1 MFGPLFHLRHTL
13 RPFFNLSLSLG
24 LLQAMAPF
32 LTYLIIGEASRAIV
46 GKNYEIKVRVEMR
59 VRIVTFSQEGLLVPG
74 TVSSIL
80 WP

>member
-1 MFGPLFHLRHTL
+1 MFGPLFHLRRTL

-24 LLQAMAPF
+24 LPQALAPF
-32 LTYLIIGEASRAIV
+32 LTYLIVGEASRAIV
-46 GKNYEIKVRVEMR
+46 GKNYEIKVHVEMR